1 MSYGN
6 DHNFIGTTKVND
18 RIGKSMQHLP
28 PNLVRTGVV
37 FKLRGASRILTNRV
51 KCRPH
56 FNEKVVSKPRS
67 PVFIPERGGDR
78 LAIRRWQHSKIHG
91 EP

>member
-1 MSYGN
+1 MRYGN
-6 DHNFIGTTKVND
+6 DPDFIRTTNLND
-18 RIGKSMQHLP
+18 GVRKPMQHSP
-28 PNLVRTGVV
+28 PNLMRTGVV
-37 FKLRGASRILTNRV
+37 FKLRGAERILTNHI
-51 KCRPH
+51 KCRTH
-56 FNEKVVSKPRS
+56 FYEKVVSKPRS